1 MKKFLVTAAVLSAIA
16 GASSADNIITN
27 PTGLFAVG
35 INSDGSIFTPGSYA
49 TRAGLQTYVGF
60 QRVGDTYDPINPGTP
75 TEAWSFYGDNGSS
88 SMDAVGSPQY
98 IGSSNIS
105 LLSETYS
112 GGPGA
117 AIAADL
123 SHDMGGGFATIRQ
136 EYSFFQSNVVGIHVT
151 VTNTSGA
158 ALTRALYNREVD
170 WDILPSF
177 FSEYANLDSLAT
189 EPNGDVVDSSYF
201 GFEDRLASTPFGS
214 SAPGGGLF
222 GLGDL
227 GAGMTIDLVNING
240 GAIADGASV
249 DFFVFH
255 AISQLAQS
263 ENALRSQLVAQG
275 ATWIATGI
283 SSSGPGPGAFHAA
296 MGYSRGLVPA
306 PGTLALLGVA
316 GLASRR
322 RR

>member
-1 MKKFLVTAAVLSAIA
+1 MKKILVTAAVLSAIA

-35 INSDGSIFTPGSYA
+35 INSDGSIFTPNGYN
-49 TRAGLQTYVGF
+49 TRAGFMNYVGF
-60 QRVGDTYDPINPGTP
+60 QRVGDQYDPINPGTP
-75 TEAWSFYGDNGSS
+75 TEAWSFYGDNGGGSVNAIGS
-88 SMDAVGSPQY
+88 PSWVGSS
-98 IGSSNIS
+98 GIS
-105 LLSETYS
+105 LINESYS
-112 GGPGA
+112 GGAGA

-136 EYSFFQSNVVGIHVT
+136 EYSFFQSNVVGIKVT

-177 FSEYANLDSLAT
+177 FSEYARLD
-189 EPNGDVVDSSYF
+189 PIGGDVVDSSYY
-201 GFEDRLASTPFGS
+201 GFEDRDASTPFLN

-227 GAGMTIDLVNING
+227 GAGMTIDLVNVNG

-249 DFFVFH
+249 SFYVFH

-263 ENALRSQLVAQG
+263 ENALRSQLIAQG

-283 SSSGPGPGAFHAA
+283 SSSGPGPGAYHAA
-296 MGYSRGLVPA
+296 MGYSRNLIPA
-306 PGTLALLGVA
+306 PGALALLGVA
-316 GLASRR
+316 GLAARR

>member
-1 MKKFLVTAAVLSAIA
+1 MKKILVTAAVLSAIA

-35 INSDGSIFTPGSYA
+35 INSDGSIFTPNGYN
-49 TRAGLQTYVGF
+49 TRAGFMNYVGF
-60 QRVGDTYDPINPGTP
+60 QRVGDQYDPINPGTP
-75 TEAWSFYGDNGSS
+75 TEAWSFYGDNGGGSVNAIGS
-88 SMDAVGSPQY
+88 PFWVGSS
-98 IGSSNIS
+98 GIS
-105 LLSETYS
+105 LINESYS
-112 GGPGA
+112 GGAGA

-136 EYSFFQSNVVGIHVT
+136 EYSFFQSNVVGIKVT

-177 FSEYANLDSLAT
+177 FSEYARLD
-189 EPNGDVVDSSYF
+189 PIGGDVVDSSYY
-201 GFEDRLASTPFGS
+201 GFEDRDASTPFLN

-227 GAGMTIDLVNING
+227 GAGMTIDLINVNG

-249 DFFVFH
+249 SFYVFH

-263 ENALRSQLVAQG
+263 ENALRSQLIAQG

-283 SSSGPGPGAFHAA
+283 SSSGPGPGAYHAA
-296 MGYSRGLVPA
+296 MGYSRNLIPA
-306 PGTLALLGVA
+306 PGALALLGVA
-316 GLASRR
+316 GLAARR

>member
-1 MKKFLVTAAVLSAIA
+1 MKKILVTAAVLSAIA

-35 INSDGSIFTPGSYA
+35 INSDGSIFTPNGYT
-49 TRAGLQTYVGF
+49 TRAGFMNYVGF
-60 QRVGDTYDPINPGTP
+60 QRVGDQYDPINPGNP
-75 TEAWSFYGDNGSS
+75 TEGWSFYGDNGGGSVN
-88 SMDAVGSPQY
+88 AIGSPQH
-98 IGSSNIS
+98 IGSSGIS
-105 LLSETYS
+105 LINESYS
-112 GGPGA
+112 GGVGA

-136 EYSFFQSNVVGIHVT
+136 EYSFFQANVVGIKVT

-177 FSEYANLDSLAT
+177 FSEYARLD
-189 EPNGDVVDSSYF
+189 PIGGDVVDSSYY
-201 GFEDRLASTPFGS
+201 GFEDRDASTPFVY

-227 GAGMTIDLVNING
+227 GAGMTIDLVNVNG

-249 DFFVFH
+249 SFYVFH
-255 AISQLAQS
+255 AISQLRQS
-263 ENALRSQLVAQG
+263 ENALRSQLIAQG
-275 ATWIATGI
+275 ATWIATGV
-283 SSSGPGPGAFHAA
+283 SSSGPGPGAYHAA
-296 MGYSRGLVPA
+296 MGYSRNLIPA
-306 PGTLALLGVA
+306 PGALALLGVA
-316 GLASRR
+316 GLAARR

>member
-1 MKKFLVTAAVLSAIA
+1 MKKILVTAAVLSAIA

-35 INSDGSIFTPGSYA
+35 INSDGSIFTPGTYA
-49 TRAGLQTYVGF
+49 TRAGMQSYVGF
-60 QRVGDTYDPINPGTP
+60 QRVGDQYDPINPGTP
-75 TEAWSFYGDNGSS
+75 TEGWSFYGDNGGGSVN
-88 SMDAVGSPQY
+88 AIGSPQFV
-98 IGSSNIS
+98 GSSNIS
-105 LLSETYS
+105 LINESYS
-112 GGPGA
+112 GGVGA

-136 EYSFFQSNVVGIHVT
+136 EYSFFQANVVGIKVT

-177 FSEYANLDSLAT
+177 FSEYARLD
-189 EPNGDVVDSSYF
+189 PIGGDVVDSSYY
-201 GFEDRLASTPFGS
+201 GFEDRDASTPFVY

-227 GAGMTIDLVNING
+227 GAGMTIDLVNVNG

-249 DFFVFH
+249 SFYVFH
-255 AISQLAQS
+255 AISQLRQS
-263 ENALRSQLVAQG
+263 ENALRSQLIAQG
-275 ATWIATGI
+275 ATWIATGV
-283 SSSGPGPGAFHAA
+283 SSSGPGPGAYHAA
-296 MGYSRGLVPA
+296 MGYSRNLIPA
-306 PGTLALLGVA
+306 PGALALLGVA
-316 GLASRR
+316 GLAARR